1 MVASTTRASGTGR
14 LKFGTFLAPIHKPG
28 QNPTLL
34 LQRDLEMVTRL
45 EELGYDEAW
54 FGEHHSAGSEIYASP
69 EIMIAAA
76 GERTSRIKLGTG
88 VTSVSY
94 HNPLWAAERMV
105 MLDHLTRGR
114 VMFGLGPGSLPT
126 DAAMLGLS
134 QIDTRE
140 LLAEN
145 TDIIMRL
152 LRGETVSA
160 KTRTHELYD
169 ARIQMAPYS
178 DPLFDVAVAAIA
190 SPTGARLAGRNG
202 VGLLSIAA
210 TLTADGFSALQ
221 HHWGMLEE
229 FAAQAGRSDEV
240 DRSQWRLVGPFHIAE
255 TVEQAY
261 RDVEHGIEHW
271 FNYLQH
277 VAAFPQMDVRGTDK
291 TEMIDFIN
299 TSGIGVIGTAEQ
311 AREQVQRLVDQS
323 GGFGTLLIQGHD
335 WANPAATLRSYEL
348 FALDVMPFF
357 QGQAQPMIDAAERA
371 EAVREGQAAEH
382 RKAVEHMTN
391 KYQAELAGKG
401 AS

>member
-1 MVASTTRASGTGR
+1 MSR
-14 LKFGTFLAPIHKPG
+14 LKFGIFLAPIHKPG

-34 LQRDLEMVTRL
+34 LQRDLELVQYL
-45 EELGYDEAW
+45 EQLGYDEAW

-114 VMFGLGPGSLPT
+114 ALFGLGPGSLPT

-134 QIDTRE
+134 QVDTRE

-145 TDIIMRL
+145 ADIIMRL

-160 KTRTHELYD
+160 KTRTHTLID
-169 ARIQMAPYS
+169 AKIQMAPYS
-178 DPLFDVAVAAIA
+178 DPLFDVVVAAIA
-190 SPTGARLAGRNG
+190 SPTGARLAGKHG
-202 VGLLSIAA
+202 IGLLSIAA

-229 FAAQAGRSDEV
+229 FAEQAGRSAEV
-240 DRSQWRLVGPFHIAE
+240 DRSTWRLVGPFHIAE
-255 TVEQAY
+255 TKEQAY

-271 FNYLQH
+271 FDYLQH
-277 VAAFPQMDVRGTDK
+277 VAAFPQMDVRGDDK
-291 TEMIDFIN
+291 HEMIDFIN
-299 TSGIGVIGTAEQ
+299 NSGIGVIGTAEE
-311 AREQVQRLVDQS
+311 ARAQVQRLVDQS
-323 GGFGTLLIQGHD
+323 GGFGTLLVQGHD
-335 WANPAATLRSYEL
+335 WANPQATKRSFEL
-348 FALDVMPFF
+348 FAQDVMPWF
-357 QGQAQPMIDAAERA
+357 QGQAQPMIDAAARA

-382 RKAVEHMTN
+382 RKAVEHMTK
-391 KYQAELAGKG
+391 KYEAELGRV
-401 AS
+401 

>member
-1 MVASTTRASGTGR
+1 MSR
-14 LKFGTFLAPIHKPG
+14 LKFGIFLAPIHKPG

-34 LQRDLEMVTRL
+34 LQRDLELVQYL
-45 EELGYDEAW
+45 EQLGYDEAW

-105 MLDHLTRGR
+105 MLDHLTHGR
-114 VMFGLGPGSLPT
+114 ALFGLGPGSLPT

-134 QIDTRE
+134 QVDTRE

-145 TDIIMRL
+145 ADIIMRL

-160 KTRTHELYD
+160 KTRTHTLID
-169 ARIQMAPYS
+169 AKIQMAPYS
-178 DPLFDVAVAAIA
+178 DPLFDVVVAAIA
-190 SPTGARLAGRNG
+190 SPTGARLAGKHG
-202 VGLLSIAA
+202 IGLLSIAA

-229 FAAQAGRSDEV
+229 FAEQAGRSAEV
-240 DRSQWRLVGPFHIAE
+240 DRSTWRLVGPFHIAE
-255 TVEQAY
+255 TKEQAY

-271 FNYLQH
+271 FDYLQH
-277 VAAFPQMDVRGTDK
+277 VAAFPQMDVRGENK
-291 TEMIDFIN
+291 HEMIDFIN
-299 TSGIGVIGTAEQ
+299 NSGIGVIGTAEE
-311 AREQVQRLVDQS
+311 ARAQVQRLVDQS
-323 GGFGTLLIQGHD
+323 GAFGTLLVQGHD
-335 WANPAATLRSYEL
+335 WANPQATKRSFEL
-348 FALDVMPFF
+348 FAQDVMPWF
-357 QGQAQPMIDAAERA
+357 QGQAQPMIDAAARA

-382 RKAVEHMTN
+382 RKAVEHMTK
-391 KYQAELAGKG
+391 KYEAELGRV
-401 AS
+401 

>member
-1 MVASTTRASGTGR
+1 MSK
-14 LKFGTFLAPIHKPG
+14 LKFGTFLAPIHTPG

-34 LQRDLEMVTRL
+34 LQRDLELVQLLDR
-45 EELGYDEAW
+45 LGYDEAW

-105 MLDHLTRGR
+105 MLDHLTHGR
-114 VMFGLGPGSLPT
+114 IMFGLGPGSLPT

-145 TDIIMRL
+145 ADIIMRL

-160 KTRTHELYD
+160 KTRTHELVD

-178 DPLFDVAVAAIA
+178 SPLFDVVVAAIA
-190 SPTGARLAGRNG
+190 SPTGARLAGHHG
-202 VGLLSIAA
+202 IGLLSIAA

-229 FAAQAGRSDEV
+229 FATLAGRSEDV
-240 DRSQWRLVGPFHIAE
+240 DRSKWRLVGPFHIAE
-255 TVEQAY
+255 TREQAY

-271 FNYLQH
+271 FKYLQH
-277 VAAFPQMDVRGTDK
+277 VAAFPQMAVEGENKR
-291 TEMIDFIN
+291 EMIDFIN
-299 TSGIGVIGTAEQ
+299 NSGIGVIGTAEE
-311 AREQVQRLVDQS
+311 ARAQVQRLIDQS
-323 GGFGTLLIQGHD
+323 GGFGTLLLQGHD
-335 WANPAATLRSYEL
+335 WANPQATARSYEL
-348 FALDVMPFF
+348 FAQDVMPFF
-357 QGQAQPMIDAAERA
+357 QGQAQPLLDADERA
-371 EAVREGQAAEH
+371 RRVREGQADEH
-382 RKAVEHMTN
+382 RKAVEHMTK
-391 KYQAELAGKG
+391 KYEAELGRV
-401 AS
+401 

>member
-1 MVASTTRASGTGR
+1 MTK

-34 LQRDLEMVTRL
+34 LQRDLEFVTRL

-76 GERTSRIKLGTG
+76 GERTKRIKLGTG

-105 MLDHLTRGR
+105 MLDHLTHGR

-160 KTRTHELYD
+160 KTRTHELFD

-202 VGLLSIAA
+202 IGLLSIAA
-210 TLTADGFSALQ
+210 TLTADGFDALQ
-221 HHWGMLEE
+221 YHWGMLEE
-229 FAAQAGRSDEV
+229 FAELAGRSADV

-261 RDVEHGIEHW
+261 KDVEHGIEHW
-271 FNYLQH
+271 FDYLQH

-348 FALDVMPFF
+348 FALDVMPYF
-357 QGQAQPMIDAAERA
+357 QGQAQPMIDAAARA
-371 EAVREGQAAEH
+371 EAVREGQADEH
-382 RKAVEHMTN
+382 RKAVEHMTD

>member
-1 MVASTTRASGTGR
+1 MAN

-28 QNPTLL
+28 MNPTLL
-34 LQRDLEMVTRL
+34 LQRDLELVEYLDR
-45 EELGYDEAW
+45 LGYDEAW
-54 FGEHHSAGSEIYASP
+54 FGEHHSAGAEIYASP

-114 VMFGLGPGSLPT
+114 VLFGLGPGSLPT
-126 DAAMLGLS
+126 DAMMLGLS

-160 KTRTHELYD
+160 KTRTHELFD

-178 DPLFDVAVAAIA
+178 DPLFDVVVAAIA
-190 SPTGARLAGRNG
+190 SPTGARLAGKHG
-202 VGLLSIAA
+202 IGLLSIAA

-229 FAAQAGRSDEV
+229 FAAQAGRADEV
-240 DRSQWRLVGPFHIAE
+240 DRSTWRLVGPFHIAE
-255 TVEQAY
+255 TKEQAY
-261 RDVEHGIEHW
+261 KDVEHGIEYW

-277 VAAFPQMDVRGTDK
+277 VAAFPQMDVRGENK
-291 TEMIDFIN
+291 REMIDFIN
-299 TSGIGVIGTAEQ
+299 TSGIGVIGTADE
-311 AREQVQRLVDQS
+311 ARAQVQRLVDQS

-335 WANPAATLRSYEL
+335 WANPQATKRSFEL
-348 FALDVMPFF
+348 FAQDVMPYF
-357 QGQAQPMIDAAERA
+357 QGQAQPMLDAAERA
-371 EAVREGQAAEH
+371 EAVREGQAAAHVE
-382 RKAVEHMTN
+382 AVAHMTK
-391 KYQAELAGKG
+391 KYEKELGRV
-401 AS
+401 